1 LTFFMVIKS
10 NGNSVVC
17 EATARVFMGRGIEK
31 ELHLWGRNK
40 PRPLFDQAELNS
52 VKKLIHTNQL

>member
-1 LTFFMVIKS
+1 MS